1 MSYLYD
7 KCKYSDST
15 VNTVSVTYTN
25 SLCTCGSNEFIV
37 INANQTSSVMNS
49 KLKCI
54 KCGKDW
60 MLYYD

>member
-1 MSYLYD
+1 MNYSYNKL
-7 KCKYSDST
+7 KYSPDTTNRASI
-15 VNTVSVTYTN
+15 TYTS

-37 INANQTSSVMNS
+37 TVANQTSSKTNS
-49 KLKCI
+49 ILRCI